1 MRQKSKLLL
10 LTLRE
15 SSRVSG
21 TVQAPRRL
29 MIRPSC
35 RSHQNCQSL
44 MTLPRHLRWSRRL
57 WAWST
62 ALRVALRRASDA
74 RQERAQAN
82 HPVIGKFLLAVF
94 DDPQSTRA
102 WSSGEVG

>member
-44 MTLPRHLRWSRRL
+44 MTLLRHLRWRL
-57 WAWST
+57 WAWSM
-62 ALRVALRRASDA
+62 ALRVALRR
-74 RQERAQAN
+74 
-82 HPVIGKFLLAVF
+82 
-94 DDPQSTRA
+94 T
-102 WSSGEVG
+102 SSGGATTPGKSGRRPTIR